1 MEPLFMLYKTVLQN
15 SELTLWMSC
24 YVMRQAQEFRK
35 QILPCSV
42 KVAENCASATEFLS
56 MFPKHFTQSNWNS
69 SGVKLFMKVVIYW
82 HQETF

>member
-1 MEPLFMLYKTVLQN
+1 
-15 SELTLWMSC
+15 MSC

-42 KVAENCASATEFLS
+42 KVTENCASATEFLS

-69 SGVKLFMKVVIYW
+69 SGSQIVYESCYLLTPRDILACFLYHFVSAWV
-82 HQETF
+82 T